1 MRSRNTIYLDYQAST
16 PIDRKI
22 FDEISKY
29 LSSSYGNPH
38 SLDHS
43 IGWHASQEVESAAS
57 RVAGRLA
64 VDADEIIFTSGA
76 TEANNLAL
84 LGLGRRATEGSRHR
98 ILLSAVEHKCVLEAG
113 RILRDRYGFSL
124 ELIPVSSA
132 GTVDLSALER
142 ALGDDVLLVS
152 VMAVNNEIGTVQ
164 DVEGIAR
171 LTREQGAIFHCD
183 AAQAP
188 VAIDIGGLASHAD
201 LVSLSGHKMYGPQ
214 GIGVLYVRRDI
225 QCRLEPLIYGGGQQ
239 NGLRSG
245 TLPVALCVG
254 MAAAADL
261 MVGVEAEN
269 ARSDLRDRRDRFVER
284 LAGLPWET
292 TLNGANSDGRHPG
305 NASIC
310 FRGFSA
316 QDILQALQPR
326 LAASTGSACTT
337 GVPEPSHVLRAIGLS
352 VEDAEAS
359 IRFSLGF
366 GTSDS
371 DLDEAVGLISEV
383 LTNLQTI

>member
-1 MRSRNTIYLDYQAST
+1 
-16 PIDRKI
+16 
-22 FDEISKY
+22 
-29 LSSSYGNPH
+29 
-38 SLDHS
+38 
-43 IGWHASQEVESAAS
+43 
-57 RVAGRLA
+57 
-64 VDADEIIFTSGA
+64 
-76 TEANNLAL
+76 
-84 LGLGRRATEGSRHR
+84 
-98 ILLSAVEHKCVLEAG
+98 
-113 RILRDRYGFSL
+113 
-124 ELIPVSSA
+124 
-132 GTVDLSALER
+132 
-142 ALGDDVLLVS
+142 
-152 VMAVNNEIGTVQ
+152 
-164 DVEGIAR
+164 
-171 LTREQGAIFHCD
+171 
-183 AAQAP
+183 
-188 VAIDIGGLASHAD
+188 
-201 LVSLSGHKMYGPQ
+201 
-214 GIGVLYVRRDI
+214 
-225 QCRLEPLIYGGGQQ
+225 
-239 NGLRSG
+239 
-245 TLPVALCVG
+245 